1 MANTTTNSKARSQL
15 NPTEHAYLLTAA
27 ELQLNPTE
35 HSYLLTAAEVPFSF
49 QTQKWQSYP
58 LTLIS
63 VGYLADSSALVL
75 KV

>member
-1 MANTTTNSKARSQL
+1 MMQHHMARHTECYGTSVLMANTTTNSKARSQL

-49 QTQKWQSYP
+49 QTQK
-58 LTLIS
+58 
-63 VGYLADSSALVL
+63 
-75 KV
+75 